1 MLKWTI
7 EYAGVVEPCSWFA
20 DGTVAEYQTNN
31 CWDNHFI
38 IEGLAWDEV
47 YFNTEQEALDLFW
60 EIQNEYDMNWED
72 VSSTIGMSIYNGGNL
87 TLLGRGQYDEDSEPK
102 IYCYRIKET
111 DEYIEKLE
119 WLAEMKK

>member
-7 EYAGVVEPCSWFA
+7 EYGGVAKPCSWFE
-20 DGTVAEYQTNN
+20 DGTVAEYQANQ
-31 CWDNHFI
+31 CWDNYFI
-38 IEGLAWDEV
+38 EEGFCWETA
-47 YFNTEQEALDLFW
+47 YFDSEQEALDMFW
-60 EIQNEYDMNWED
+60 RIENDYDMNFED

-87 TLLGRGQYDEDSEPK
+87 TLLGQDSLNEDSEPT

-119 WLAEMKK
+119 WIAEMKK